1 MTVQNTYLIA
11 YNALS
16 FLLWGHITVSTVLQL
31 PGLYAESRLADLYAD
46 VLPLLSA
53 TQTLALLEVVH
64 AALGLVRASAGT
76 TALQI
81 GGKNLVVWTVMVKF
95 PEIIT
100 GSGESSQ
107 WGVAFFLGCVLA
119 WGCSEII
126 RYGYFVAQLS
136 TGDTPRWLKLLRY
149 NAFLPLY
156 PIGLLSE
163 AGLVYLALTEGTGV
177 GQFYKG
183 YLLLGLLTYL
193 PAGPFLY
200 THMLSQRRKVL
211 KQLSGKKN

>member
-16 FLLWGHITVSTVLQL
+16 FLLWGYITVSTVLQL
-31 PGLYAESRLADLYAD
+31 PGLAAAPELDPDPGAARGRPRRARPGARL
-46 VLPLLSA
+46 
-53 TQTLALLEVVH
+53 
-64 AALGLVRASAGT
+64 AGT

-95 PEIIT
+95 PEIIVG
-100 GSGESSQ
+100 GSGSSGSEL
-107 WGVAFFLGCVLA
+107 GVAFFLGCVLA

-136 TGDTPRWLKLLRY
+136 TGDTPRLLKLLRY

-183 YLLLGLLTYL
+183 YLLLGLITYL

-200 THMLSQRRKVL
+200 THMLSQRRKIM
-211 KQLSGKKN
+211 KQLSSKKE

>member
-16 FLLWGHITVSTVLQL
+16 FLLWGYITVSTVLQL
-31 PGLYAESRLADLYAD
+31 PGLYAESRLADLYGE
-46 VLPLLSA
+46 VLPLLSW

-95 PEIIT
+95 PEIIVG
-100 GSGESSQ
+100 GSGSGGSE
-107 WGVAFFLGCVLA
+107 WGVAFFIGCVLA

-136 TGDTPRWLKLLRY
+136 TGDTPRLLKLLR
-149 NAFLPLY
+149 
-156 PIGLLSE
+156 
-163 AGLVYLALTEGTGV
+163 
-177 GQFYKG
+177 
-183 YLLLGLLTYL
+183 
-193 PAGPFLY
+193 
-200 THMLSQRRKVL
+200 
-211 KQLSGKKN
+211 